1 MRKTTRITEKVS
13 TVGIRNQVTL
23 PKPIR
28 ESLQISEKAEAY
40 ICVAEDGLKLTTAQP
55 EEGIFNRIKIS
66 EKGQLVIPKN
76 LRESLG
82 INEGTN
88 LLFLKEEKGK
98 IKITKLKESEKAT
111 TGNQWNLLVSFV
123 QTLSEYGMKVSMEGK
138 SMVIMTEGGNEKNI
152 KFLEELETL
161 TGNRFLLEKI
171 KTGLK
176 LTPLE

>member
-23 PKPIR
+23 PKAIR
-28 ESLQISEKAEAY
+28 ESLQISEKT
-40 ICVAEDGLKLTTAQP
+40 VAFISVCDDGLRLTTVKP
-55 EEGIFNRIKIS
+55 EEGVFNRIKIS

-82 INEGTN
+82 IREGTN
-88 LLFLKEEKGK
+88 LLFMKEEKGK
-98 IKITKLKESEKAT
+98 IKITKLKETEKVT
-111 TGNQWNLLVSFV
+111 TGDHWNLLVKFV
-123 QTLSEYGMKVSMEGK
+123 RILGEYGMKVSMDGK
-138 SMVIMTEGGNEKNI
+138 AMIIKTESGNERNI
-152 KFLEELETL
+152 QFLEELEKL

-171 KTGLK
+171 DIGLK